1 MTHIF
6 KIDLSKYPVFSNVT
20 VTMRKTAVMVTTV
33 KILRLQ
39 KEVLC
44 NKYAAVET
52 QKIQV
57 FWDVT
62 ACREVNSY

>member
-1 MTHIF
+1 M
-6 KIDLSKYPVFSNVT
+6 
-20 VTMRKTAVMVTTV
+20 TMRKTAVMVTTV

-39 KEVLC
+39 EELLC

-57 FWDVT
+57 LWDVT